1 MGAKQE
7 ISSRHPGEAC
17 AMAGSLGAH
26 ALLFVFAALAL
37 TLSTASQKIYSDESV
52 PLGEAGGKNCS
63 AQTQKEYYEM
73 WQSANVKLGTAL
85 QSADYCHHAQD
96 MLSGTQLQ
104 RTLTMKKMVK
114 KHVAQAVEVERNK
127 LAIEKQELHAFKLEQ
142 CNSAPTSGAA
152 QCVKEKIKTIQ
163 MSSRSKI
170 CEARVSSLHG
180 ENQKIKANHRA
191 EMTKVRQSVKKLN
204 TAAGQKGVAAGQKG
218 VAAGKQQVK
227 PQKKKTLT
235 ETHVHLLEAEL
246 SSKTKESLAAA
257 QALKAAQT
265 ELKDC
270 KAKTAGELAEANDLS
285 LSTGE
290 CLKLSASH
298 KQVCGILGTSSP
310 ACIQVSHAVHT
321 GCKAMN
327 SRKASLEASEHAEM
341 AQVDADYAS
350 IQEDSSNM
358 KRYHD
363 LLKAN
368 KIAGGHSAAWARE
381 ETGKLRQAATKRDGA
396 RKQREVEITNMHKAE
411 QELDTIGEAAAPKP
425 AATLVS
431 TFTGKTPAQT
441 GGWNSM
447 DVQTKVHVLA
457 AEESQGLASVDA
469 DYAQVQQEAHQKSAQ
484 EDLLKAGKM
493 SGTKST
499 DWLQS
504 QKQKVD
510 FDKQEENRARTKKEA
525 DTLKLQKIQT
535 KLSDMQHNVNN

>member
-1 MGAKQE
+1 
-7 ISSRHPGEAC
+7 
-17 AMAGSLGAH
+17 MAGSLGAH

-37 TLSTASQKIYSDESV
+37 NLSTASQKIYSDDSV

-63 AQTQKEYYEM
+63 VQTQKEYYEM

-104 RTLTMKKMVK
+104 RTLRMKKMVK
-114 KHVAQAVEVERNK
+114 KHVAQAVEIEKNK
-127 LAIEKQELHAFKLEQ
+127 LAIEKQELTAYKLEQ
-142 CNSAPTSGAA
+142 CNSAPVAA
-152 QCVKEKIKTIQ
+152 QCVKEKLKTIQ

-180 ENQKIKANHRA
+180 QNQKIKANHRA

-204 TAAGQKGVAAGQKG
+204 AAAGQKGVAAGTQQNKPQKG
-218 VAAGKQQVK
+218 VA

-246 SSKTKESLAAA
+246 SSKTKESRAAA

-270 KAKTAGELAEANDLS
+270 KAKTAGELAEANDIS
-285 LSTGE
+285 LSAGE

-310 ACIQVSHAVHT
+310 ACIQVSHAVHN
-321 GCKAMN
+321 GCKVTN

-368 KIAGGHSAAWARE
+368 KIAGGHSAAWVTE
-381 ETGKLRQAATKRDGA
+381 ETGKLRQTATKRDGA
-396 RKQREVEITNMHKAE
+396 KKQREVEITKMHEAQ
-411 QELDTIGEAAAPKP
+411 QELDTIGEAATPKP

-431 TFTGKTPAQT
+431 TFTGNAPAQT

-484 EDLLKAGKM
+484 EDLLKAGKL

-504 QKQKVD
+504 QKEKVD
-510 FDKQEENRARTKKEA
+510 FDKQEENRAKTKKEA
-525 DTLKLQKIQT
+525 DTLKLQKIQA
-535 KLSDMQHNVNN
+535 KLSDMRHNVNN